1 MCYTFRYQ
9 LSEEEEESQET
20 ALEREISSA
29 QPQYSSVVRT
39 RSTTLPPLEEHSTPE
54 PTTILSVQISSLLN
68 EPSSKEVEN
77 PRPEPVST
85 QITEIPEPET
95 TTTSTTTIATTP
107 TTTTTFTTP
116 PPTKLSTRVPLLRR
130 RGSTTTTTTAVPIS
144 STQVSSRNYSF
155 IRRRRPLSQPNE
167 ISESN
172 ESIENVRN
180 IRSTTPDSREVNGV
194 KVNGDSGLVRRFRIR
209 SRTQTT
215 RSGDSVP
222 AAATQV
228 FRGQFRP
235 QLSRDELLS
244 LTPIDVDSS
253 EVVENDVVILKNNAN
268 ISSRVF
274 TTVADK
280 AEDSEISAA
289 TIDERR
295 SSISPRG
302 RSRFPSFTTQAI
314 GTSVATEAPLN
325 QRRPTFAR
333 FTPRPFARTVSTT
346 NPPENNSENENIPV
360 SQRSRSRFSFA
371 RSRAQSST
379 TLPSPSPVF
388 QARKLPFPSRQLT
401 TKPKVIPQNDDEE
414 EDNKNDDINLSET
427 AIEEKEHDGT
437 EDEEPQKKPNA
448 SEDRLE
454 TIPIDESNA
463 DKNGRRKFRVI
474 RRRPTLS
481 TSEAYVANT
490 EATTAIPRIRK
501 IIRKKLKPV
510 EEDEI
515 AAKTSAIVNAGFNDP
530 PNNVINYGEKTHTTT
545 FSMPPTDD
553 YKTTTYTN
561 EGFEDITEILKEIV
575 TKSPSAK
582 EFETVK
588 QKGDE
593 NNTEGEK
600 VKSVISEI
608 VDVNEE
614 NPEVVIKTEAM
625 NIDLSDNKE
634 TTIQDKKSI
643 DSKIATEFVSDKESA
658 LTSIDNN
665 NGTSQKSEMVSEN
678 LITTESNALESAK
691 EDTQTTELSGTE
703 TETKVETTTTSTTQ
717 LTSPSPRSRSPYR
730 PLKRL
735 FTSTTESTPSSSR
748 TYSRK
753 YNPGA
758 YTSPATVE
766 RPGFIS
772 RGTTKRPLFSRTF
785 TRRTFPTIRTT
796 PKAQI
801 QEEEE
806 YSDEEILEEEPE
818 NPFVFVPQTQLF
830 TRKPDSEEYE
840 DDQEEEEELENE
852 DVGDDAKEI
861 SEEENYEDEE
871 QPVTLKP
878 STRPQFKPKVI
889 NSNTFRTSTSTTEIP
904 RRLFGS
910 NRNKTI
916 STSRFGGNNLVN
928 DTKKRVQNIPLGYT
942 AKSIQSINSKNT
954 TIQLLKTTKAVEI
967 ETKSTPVN
975 QENDQITTESD
986 DYLSMEETSTS
997 VPSATYNSSDDT
1009 STLPDTEKETV
1020 TTLMEIDNSTDD
1032 YLEFTTN
1039 YPSTNNVDLTQQI
1052 DSETVTETLADLMT
1066 TKKVENVF
1074 EITTEEPEATTSI
1087 PPMSPIVKTQFNK
1100 LFSISRVVEVSSKS
1114 EKHRLNKNNETTLI
1128 EEGKVMVEKKPTVD
1142 KIGEVSRFSLIKIV
1156 EDEIPIYL
1164 TKLGH
1169 VYPVDNPPDN
1179 PIRIDEARNARA
1191 LVDYFDIPKEN
1202 LLASESMNEA
1212 YRHVSKVSSSGTKHQ
1227 DKEHVEHILSDDFL
1241 SYVNDDKKSE
1251 KLEDDQS
1258 FNTHWQFVPAA
1269 YENEQLKLIK
1279 SAKSFEVVTP
1289 HLMLTDPSTL
1299 PVEALF
1305 QTENPIQKVKNEPNN
1320 KEPFVVYSAPVPT
1333 QAEDANLVKIK
1344 ILKPQTSRSIVTFA
1358 KGKEFQGPSIAEEPA
1373 IKTPIKITILKESP
1387 KFMTIDSMNT
1397 SSNPSSISTSSV
1409 TTTISQTTS
1418 VPTEAITTSPIMELL
1433 TTMQANSGNKLKKDL
1448 EISRPTL
1455 ITIAE
1460 PVTTETVLEETTTP
1474 RMSSLDAKRAKY
1486 GLPRRLIKPS
1496 NYTRIN
1502 SVPRTTPK
1510 INITPRILQRNNKTT
1525 GFNPNVS
1532 RFSANRAQNIPVDLR
1547 KKTATPKS
1555 ITKVSKTYTTEVPRS
1570 TTERK
1575 SFVKPIRPLRP
1586 SFVPKRLTTQ
1596 PPTAVGDT

>member
-9 LSEEEEESQET
+9 VSEEEESQET

-39 RSTTLPPLEEHSTPE
+39 RSTTLPPLEEPSTPE

-68 EPSSKEVEN
+68 EASSEDVEN

-85 QITEIPEPET
+85 QITELPEPDT

-116 PPTKLSTRVPLLRR
+116 PPTKLSTRAPLLRR
-130 RGSTTTTTTAVPIS
+130 RGSTTTTTTAAPIS

-215 RSGDSVP
+215 RSGDSIP

-228 FRGQFRP
+228 SRGQFRP
-235 QLSRDELLS
+235 RLSRDELLS

-253 EVVENDVVILKNNAN
+253 EIVENDEVVLKNNVN
-268 ISSRVF
+268 ISNRVF

-280 AEDSEISAA
+280 ADDSEISAA

-302 RSRFPSFTTQAI
+302 RSRYPSLTTQAI

-325 QRRPTFAR
+325 QRRPTFTR

-346 NPPENNSENENIPV
+346 SPPENNLENESIPV
-360 SQRSRSRFSFA
+360 SQRPRSRFSFA
-371 RSRAQSST
+371 RSRTQSST
-379 TLPSPSPVF
+379 PLPSPSPVF

-401 TKPKVIPQNDDEE
+401 ARPKVIPQNDDEE

-437 EDEEPQKKPNA
+437 EDEELQKKPNA

-474 RRRPTLS
+474 RRRPTPS

-490 EATTAIPRIRK
+490 EGTTAIPRIRK

-515 AAKTSAIVNAGFNDP
+515 AAKTSAVINAGFKEP
-530 PNNVINYGEKTHTTT
+530 PNNVINYGEKTRTTT
-545 FSMPPTDD
+545 FSIPPTDD
-553 YKTTTYTN
+553 YKTTTEIN
-561 EGFEDITEILKEIV
+561 EGLEDSTEILKEIV
-575 TKSPSAK
+575 TKSSSAK
-582 EFETVK
+582 EVETVK
-588 QKGDE
+588 QKDDE
-593 NNTEGEK
+593 NNTDGEK
-600 VKSVISEI
+600 AKSVTSE
-608 VDVNEE
+608 VLDVSEE
-614 NPEVVIKTEAM
+614 KPEVVVKTEAM

-634 TTIQDKKSI
+634 TTIQDEKSN
-643 DSKIATEFVSDKESA
+643 DSKSAAELVSDREGV
-658 LTSIDNN
+658 LTSVDNN
-665 NGTSQKSEMVSEN
+665 NETSQKSEIVSEN
-678 LITTESNALESAK
+678 LITTESNALEIVK

-703 TETKVETTTTSTTQ
+703 IEMKVETTTTSTTQ

-730 PLKRL
+730 PSKRL

-748 TYSRK
+748 TFSRK
-753 YNPGA
+753 FNPGA

-772 RGTTKRPLFSRTF
+772 RVTTKRPLFSRTF
-785 TRRTFPTIRTT
+785 TRRTFPTVRTT

-801 QEEEE
+801 QDEEE

-830 TRKPDSEEYE
+830 TRKPNSEEYE

-852 DVGDDAKEI
+852 DVGDDDKEI
-861 SEEENYEDEE
+861 LEEENYEDEE
-871 QPVTLKP
+871 QPVTLK
-878 STRPQFKPKVI
+878 SSSKRPQFKPKVI

-916 STSRFGGNNLVN
+916 STSRFGGNNFVN
-928 DTKKRVQNIPLGYT
+928 DTKKRVQNVPLGYT
-942 AKSIQSINSKNT
+942 AKPIQSINSKNA
-954 TIQLLKTTKAVEI
+954 TIQLLKTTNPVKI

-975 QENDQITTESD
+975 QVNDQTTTESD
-986 DYLSMEETSTS
+986 DYLSMEETNTS
-997 VPSATYNSSDDT
+997 VPSETDNSSDDA

-1032 YLEFTTN
+1032 YLEFTTS
-1039 YPSTNNVDLTQQI
+1039 YPSTHNVDLTQQI

-1074 EITTEEPEATTSI
+1074 EITTKEPEATTSI
-1087 PPMSPIVKTQFNK
+1087 PPVSPIVKTQFNK

-1169 VYPVDNPPDN
+1169 VYPVDNPPNN

-1191 LVDYFDIPKEN
+1191 LVDYFDVPREH

-1212 YRHVSKVSSSGTKHQ
+1212 YRHISKVSSSGTKHQ
-1227 DKEHVEHILSDDFL
+1227 DKENVEHILSDDFL
-1241 SYVNDDKKSE
+1241 SYVNDDKKTE

-1258 FNTHWQFVPAA
+1258 FNTHWQFIPAA

-1305 QTENPIQKVKNEPNN
+1305 QTENPIQKVKKEPND

-1333 QAEDANLVKIK
+1333 QEEDANLVKIK
-1344 ILKPQTSRSIVTFA
+1344 ILKPQTSRSIVTSA
-1358 KGKEFQGPSIAEEPA
+1358 KGKEFQGSSIVEEPT
-1373 IKTPIKITILKESP
+1373 IITPIKITILKDSH
-1387 KFMTIDSMNT
+1387 KFMAIDSMNT
-1397 SSNPSSISTSSV
+1397 SSKPTSIS

-1418 VPTEAITTSPIMELL
+1418 VRTEAITTSPIMELL
-1433 TTMQANSGNKLKKDL
+1433 TTIQANSGNNLKKDS

-1455 ITIAE
+1455 ITEAE

-1474 RMSSLDAKRAKY
+1474 KMSPLDTKRAKY

-1502 SVPRTTPK
+1502 SIPRTTPK

-1525 GFNPNVS
+1525 GFNSNAS
-1532 RFSANRAQNIPVDLR
+1532 RFSANRAQNIPVDIR

-1555 ITKVSKTYTTEVPRS
+1555 ITKVSKTYTTEAPRS

-1586 SFVPKRLTTQ
+1586 SFVPKRFTTQ
-1596 PPTAVGDT
+1596 TPTVVGDT